1 MVKSPR
7 KKTSRSST
15 QSNSLSAKAPEK
27 PVTPEHMES
36 LIKST
41 LHNYLQQKTNLRQER
56 TLDLSHL
63 DSIISEYLDC
73 FIIIG
78 YDMANSQVNFVH
90 AKDQKDADALSAAI
104 NRFFYQSQNNIRPQ
118 TNNDD

>member
-1 MVKSPR
+1 MKSPR
-7 KKTSRSST
+7 KKSNKNST
-15 QSNSLSAKAPEK
+15 QSNSLSAKVPEK
-27 PVTPEHMES
+27 TVTPEHMES

-56 TLDLSHL
+56 TLDLTHL

-78 YDMANSQVNFVH
+78 YDMSNSQVNFVH

-118 TNNDD
+118 NNDD

>member
-1 MVKSPR
+1 VKSPR
-7 KKTSRSST
+7 KKSSKNLT

-27 PVTPEHMES
+27 PVTPEHMEN

-56 TLDLSHL
+56 TVDLTHL

-78 YDMANSQVNFVH
+78 YDMANSQVSFVH
-90 AKDQKDADALSAAI
+90 AKDQKDADALSSAI

-118 TNNDD
+118 NNDD

>member
-1 MVKSPR
+1 MKTPR
-7 KKTSRSST
+7 KKTNKNLT
-15 QSNSLSAKAPEK
+15 QLNSLSAKLPETK
-27 PVTPEHMES
+27 PVAEHMES

-41 LHNYLQQKTNLRQER
+41 LQNYLNQKTALRQER
-56 TLDLSHL
+56 TVDIAHL

-78 YDMANSQVNFVH
+78 YDMTNSQINFVH

-104 NRFFYQSQNNIRPQ
+104 NRFFYQSQNNIRPP
-118 TNNDD
+118 NNTDD

>member
-1 MVKSPR
+1 VKSPR
-7 KKTSRSST
+7 KKNNKNSTS
-15 QSNSLSAKAPEK
+15 SNSLSAKQPPKSVSAENI
-27 PVTPEHMES
+27 EG

-41 LHNYLQQKTNLRQER
+41 LHNYLQQKINLKTER
-56 TLDLSHL
+56 SADLTHL

-78 YDMANSQVNFVH
+78 YDMANSQVNFIH

-104 NRFFYQSQNNIRPQ
+104 NRFFYQSQNNIKPK
-118 TNNDD
+118 NNDD